1 MSERES
7 PTTDELQGR
16 IIILEAMVM
25 AALGLAARRPTNLS
39 AELIIE
45 MLNNVKSAIGGRLIE
60 EGVAQDGIAE
70 AQRYVDE
77 VLAQF
82 WESLKPNRAR
92 DQPKDGAAPHDHTAS

>member
-16 IIILEAMVM
+16 IIVLEAMVM

-82 WESLKPNRAR
+82 WESLKPNRALE
-92 DQPKDGAAPHDHTAS
+92 QPKDGPAPHDHTAS